1 MSLIVTPDNTLKLTN
16 RIVCYKDN
24 SITNISISRHI
35 NKDCKYLIYTDPGDA
50 MLMILEE
57 PIYGE
62 RYSNTEWRFN
72 LIGGHAC
79 LLFGNIIVQSENIFN
94 EITVTIR
101 YYDEQNNINIERYK
115 RTYKFGN
122 TTQETILL
130 YNYIKVH
137 WSSNGYISISIDNQD
152 VNLNCQYIQYFNSS
166 S

>member
-1 MSLIVTPDNTLKLTN
+1 MSLIVTPDNTLKLSN
-16 RIVCYKDN
+16 KSVVIYADEKIR
-24 SITNISISRHI
+24 NIDISQHI
-35 NKDCKYLIYTDPGDA
+35 SNDCRYLLYTDPGA
-50 MLMILEE
+50 ILMIKEE

-115 RTYKFGN
+115 RTYSFGN

-130 YNYIKVH
+130 YKYIKVH
-137 WSSNGYISISIDNQD
+137 WSSNGYISISIDNPN

>member
-1 MSLIVTPDNTLKLTN
+1 MSLIVTPDNTLKLSN

-24 SITNISISRHI
+24 SIQNIDISKHI
-35 NKDCKYLIYTDPGDA
+35 NKDCKYLIYTDSGA

-101 YYDEQNNINIERYK
+101 YYDEQNNINKTISTKLYQ
-115 RTYKFGN
+115 FGN

-130 YNYIKVH
+130 YKYIKVY
-137 WSSNGYISISIDNQD
+137 WSSNGYISISIDNPN